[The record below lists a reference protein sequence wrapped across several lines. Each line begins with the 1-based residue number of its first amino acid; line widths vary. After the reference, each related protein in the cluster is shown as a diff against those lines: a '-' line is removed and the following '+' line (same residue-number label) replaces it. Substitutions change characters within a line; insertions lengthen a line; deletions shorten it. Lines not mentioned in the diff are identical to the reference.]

1 MSNKEAKEILIAY
14 VTNNIKDKLFKIVV
28 GDKFL

>member
-28 GDKFL
+28 GDKVL